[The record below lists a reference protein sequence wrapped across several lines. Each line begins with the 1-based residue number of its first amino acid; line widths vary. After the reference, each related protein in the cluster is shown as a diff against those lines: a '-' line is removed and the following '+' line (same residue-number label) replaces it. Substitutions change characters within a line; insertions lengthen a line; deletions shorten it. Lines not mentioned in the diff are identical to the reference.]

1 MKKTKDITT
10 ISLLLASG
18 VIIKYITDLFTRTFL
33 FFLII
38 DPLILI
44 NVLIFL
50 RYKKPSYLLSVMVV
64 ETVLSATLFMTTD
77 FYLLRPV
84 NVLITYLVC
93 ILFKNKSDKLIL
105 FLSTTFSIIVDVIL
119 SFCLFLFLPEITGV
133 DTTSLM
139 NVVQSIGETFSG
151 KWLVLVY
158 GMSFI
163 LMSLWA
169 SIPGF
174 INMFIG
180 DKILKL
186 FGKKGALNNEY

>member
-1 MKKTKDITT
+1 MRKTKDITT

-33 FFLII
+33 FFLIL

-50 RYKKPSYLLSVMVV
+50 RYKKPSYLFSVMIV

-84 NVLITYLVC
+84 NVFITYLVC
-93 ILFKNKSDKLIL
+93 LLLQNKNEKLIL
-105 FLSTTFSIIVDVIL
+105 FLSTLFSIIVDVLI
-119 SFCLFLFLPEITGV
+119 SFCLFLFLPEITGI
-133 DTTSLM
+133 DTTNLLK
-139 NVVQSIGETFSG
+139 VVESISEVFSG
-151 KWLVLVY
+151 GWLVLVY
-158 GMSFI
+158 ATSFL

-169 SIPGF
+169 SIPAL
-174 INMFIG
+174 INVFIG
-180 DKILKL
+180 NKILKL
-186 FGKKGALNNEY
+186 FGKKGALNNDN

>member
-139 NVVQSIGETFSG
+139 NVVKSIGETFSG
-151 KWLVLVY
+151 KWLILVY
-158 GMSFI
+158 GTSFI